1 MKLLKHPYNII
12 YISYV
17 FLSLVLGVTLGNG
30 LIIFLGWNMTLAYFV
45 YILSKGYPWFKSKFP
60 KWTYPLYLGLYILF
74 FPNTI
79 YILTDFIHF
88 QESLFFL
95 NYPGIYYFIIS
106 EWLIF
111 AHIVIGALF
120 AAKLGIESIHQMTHH
135 LSITKIKIKYTLL
148 TILFLLSSLGIF
160 IGRFLRFNSWQF
172 IQIFQIIS
180 EVFSHFEFAFSFIL
194 IFTLIHYLTYFIFSF
209 EDKKHII

>member
-1 MKLLKHPYNII
+1 MKLIKHPYNII
-12 YISYV
+12 YMIYV
-17 FLSLVLGVTLGNG
+17 FVSFVLGVILGNG

-45 YILSKGYPWFKSKFP
+45 YILSKGYPWFKCRFP
-60 KWTYPLYLGLYILF
+60 KWMLPFYLSFYILF

-88 QESLFFL
+88 QESLFFQH
-95 NYPGIYYFIIS
+95 YPNVYHFIIS

-120 AAKLGIESIHQMTHH
+120 SAKLGMESIHHMVSH
-135 LSITKIKIKYTLL
+135 LSITKIKIKYILL
-148 TILFLLSSLGIF
+148 TLLFLLSSLGIF

-172 IQIFQIIS
+172 MQIFQIIS
-180 EVFSHFEFAFSFIL
+180 EVLNHFAFAFSFVL
-194 IFTLIHYLTYFIFSF
+194 IFTLIHYVTYFIFSF
-209 EDKKHII
+209 NDKKHII